1 MIKQFSKEN
10 RWLSNFSPA
19 TIVHEGI
26 TYPSVEHFYVAMKSA
41 DIEIREQIAKLE
53 TAGQAKRI
61 GREIEVT
68 AGLPPNWYE
77 DKLVHMRFAL
87 EQKYNQEPYKQQLI
101 DTGGQ
106 TIIEGN
112 TWGDEFWGVNLRTDE
127 GKNNL
132 GIMIMEIRDELK

>member
-26 TYPSVEHFYVAMKSA
+26 TYPSVEHFYVAMKTPNL
-41 DIEIREQIAKLE
+41 EFRERIAKLE
-53 TAGQAKRI
+53 TAGQAKKI
-61 GREIEVT
+61 GRAIEET
-68 AGLPPNWYE
+68 DGLPKNWYE
-77 DKLVHMRFAL
+77 DKLIHMRFAL

-101 DTGGQ
+101 DTGDQ

-112 TWGDEFWGVNLRTDE
+112 TWGDVFWGVDLKTDE

-132 GIMIMEIRDELK
+132 GEMIMEIREELS